1 MTQEEFEQSM
11 QRIMAPV
18 RAYAAAKDAKL
29 DKVILKKIYYWLLG
43 VGVGYQAISISENEP
58 YITFLKTFLDEVD
71 ALYGDELFVADEI
84 QRFAYLFA
92 KAGVDRERGWG
103 YLKRS
108 YLKQKYILKFKYP
121 DLEATHKIY
130 EGTYN
135 KVVPDMDFRDSFR

>member
-11 QRIMAPV
+11 QRILAPV
-18 RAYAAAKDAKL
+18 RAHAAAKDAEL
-29 DKVILKKIYYWLLG
+29 DKVILKRIYYWLLG
-43 VGVGYQAISISENEP
+43 VGYQAISTSENES

-84 QRFAYLFA
+84 QRFAFLFA

-108 YLKQKYILKFKYP
+108 YLKQKYIRKYKYP
-121 DLEATHKIY
+121 DLEATRKIFD
-130 EGTYN
+130 GTYN
-135 KVVPDMDFRDSFR
+135 KVVPDMDFRDCFR